1 MAGLKPPVPIL
12 GGSMHDDVC
21 RKMSLMWGVQS
32 MHVDKKETED
42 ELFEEAIRVSKQAG
56 YIKSGDRVV
65 IVAGVPLGKVG
76 STNMIRVVYVE

>member
-1 MAGLKPPVPIL
+1 MKSSQGITSSSPLSKCPPTFIN
-12 GGSMHDDVC
+12 DN
-21 RKMSLMWGVQS
+21 
-32 MHVDKKETED
+32 KKETED

>member
-1 MAGLKPPVPIL
+1 
-12 GGSMHDDVC
+12 
-21 RKMSLMWGVQS
+21 

>member
-21 RKMSLMWGVQS
+21 RKISLMWGVQS